1 MSETAIQKLNSS
13 SIPPI
18 SQNGAWVLQLSDG
31 HRSNAWRQIK
41 TDNGLSP
48 PARGLSA
55 IEAMDPFD
63 LDGSIVE
70 NPVVMFGGADWS
82 CFSSGCKV

>member
-1 MSETAIQKLNSS
+1 MSETANSQLNSS
-13 SIPPI
+13 SIFPI

-41 TDNGLSP
+41 TDNGLLP

-55 IEAMDPFD
+55 IEAMDPFA

-70 NPVVMFGGADWS
+70 HPVVMFGGADWS
-82 CFSSGCKV
+82 CFSRGCKV